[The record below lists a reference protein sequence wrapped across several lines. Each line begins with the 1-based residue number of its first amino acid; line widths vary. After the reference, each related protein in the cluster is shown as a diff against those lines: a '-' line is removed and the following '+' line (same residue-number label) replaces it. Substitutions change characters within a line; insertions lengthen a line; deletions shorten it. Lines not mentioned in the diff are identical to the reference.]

1 MGRSSI
7 FRRKTMEFLWTDF
20 LNSMWHDWR
29 GSGESEDRLKN
40 PEWLHSF
47 VNKWNFAPPFPI
59 DEKELEELVALRE
72 LMEHIALSVSSNN
85 AINEEELETFNT
97 YLEKSTLKPQLVNQ
111 KENFDILMGSLKTDT
126 WQKVMSEIT
135 YSFAKIISDGETER
149 IRRCSNPDC
158 KWFYYDNTRNKSK
171 IYCTNN
177 LCGNLMKVRRFREKN
192 KKNK

>member
-1 MGRSSI
+1 
-7 FRRKTMEFLWTDF
+7 MELLWANF
-20 LNSMWHDWR
+20 LNSMWYDWR
-29 GSGESEDRLKN
+29 GSGQSEDRLKN
-40 PEWLHSF
+40 PDWLQSF
-47 VNKWNFAPPFPI
+47 TQEWNFSPPLPI
-59 DEKELEELVALRE
+59 KEEELEQLTNLRE

-85 AINEEELETFNT
+85 VINKTELKALNI
-97 YLEKSTLKPQLVNQ
+97 YLEKNTLKPQLVKQ
-111 KENFDILMGSLKTDT
+111 KEHFKLRTDSLKLDT

-135 YSFAKIISDGETER
+135 YSFAKTISEGKTER

-192 KKNK
+192 K